1 DLGFDGKTLIHPS
14 QIEPC
19 NRVFAPSPEEV
30 EEARA
35 IVEAWEAG
43 SGAGVV
49 TYGGRMVERL
59 HVDSARRVIAT
70 DEAIRSRR

>member
-1 DLGFDGKTLIHPS
+1 M
-14 QIEPC
+14 
-19 NRVFAPSPEEV
+19 